1 MEIVVAKTQPAI
13 TNTDLIRGIEQPG
26 IDFGVHFPST
36 IAATIRSA
44 ASGLKFQFPERKYS
58 VKESE
63 SKIPDH
69 VLCYWERREECK
81 A

>member
-1 MEIVVAKTQPAI
+1 MEIVVAKTQPAV
-13 TNTDLIRGIEQPG
+13 TNTDLIRGIENPG
-26 IDFGVHFPST
+26 VEFGIHFPVS

-44 ASGLKFQFPERKYS
+44 ASGLKWQFPTRKYS

-63 SKIPDH
+63 SKLPDH
-69 VLCYWERREECK
+69 VLCYWERRS